1 MDKRRTLLYNKAKN
15 KCLNS
20 GKRDILRQ
28 KQKAVVTIGLIS
40 INAIV
45 FVILMLFGKTED
57 TLFILEH
64 GAMYEPYIV
73 EGHEYY
79 RLITSMFL
87 HFGIEHLMNNMVMFG
102 AMGLNLEIEI
112 GKLRFLLIY
121 MLSGIGGNVC
131 SLLWNLYEETAVVSA
146 GASGAVFGIM
156 GALVCAAIQNRCY
169 VGRLNKRGLIFMAA
183 LSLYFGLTGSGID
196 NAAHIG
202 GLICGFVLQSIL
214 GGLRKR
220 CYQDLP

>member
-1 MDKRRTLLYNKAKN
+1 M
-15 KCLNS
+15 
-20 GKRDILRQ
+20 RQ

-87 HFGIEHLMNNMVMFG
+87 HFGIEHLMNNMVMLG

-156 GALVCAAIQNRCY
+156 GALVCAAIQNRGY
-169 VGRLNKRGLIFMAA
+169 VGRLNKRGLIFMAT

-214 GGLRKR
+214 GGRRKM
-220 CYQDLP
+220 CFQDLP

>member
-1 MDKRRTLLYNKAKN
+1 MD
-15 KCLNS
+15 S

-87 HFGIEHLMNNMVMFG
+87 HFGIEHLMNNMVMLG

-156 GALVCAAIQNRCY
+156 GALVCAAIQNRGY

-214 GGLRKR
+214 GGRRKM
-220 CYQDLP
+220 CFQDLP

>member
-1 MDKRRTLLYNKAKN
+1 M
-15 KCLNS
+15 
-20 GKRDILRQ
+20 RQ
-28 KQKAVVTIGLIS
+28 KQKAIVTIGLIS

-73 EGHEYY
+73 ERHEYY

-87 HFGIEHLMNNMVMFG
+87 HFGIEHLMNNMVMLG

-121 MLSGIGGNVC
+121 MFSGEMVMC
-131 SLLWNLYEETAVVSA
+131 SLLWNLHEETAAVSM
-146 GASGAVFGIM
+146 S
-156 GALVCAAIQNRCY
+156 RC
-169 VGRLNKRGLIFMAA
+169 
-183 LSLYFGLTGSGID
+183 
-196 NAAHIG
+196 
-202 GLICGFVLQSIL
+202 
-214 GGLRKR
+214 LRCMLELWER
-220 CYQDLP
+220 

>member
-1 MDKRRTLLYNKAKN
+1 M
-15 KCLNS
+15 
-20 GKRDILRQ
+20 RQ

-87 HFGIEHLMNNMVMFG
+87 HFVIEHLMNNMVMLG

-156 GALVCAAIQNRCY
+156 GALVCAAIQNRGY

-214 GGLRKR
+214 GGRRKM
-220 CYQDLP
+220 CFQDLP